1 MQVLQDHYE
10 VMNGLFCNVT
20 KLKKANEN
28 KDRLVNEAES
38 SRQTAGRAWPMEG
51 ADREVGGRDKG
62 PRKREKDPQVD
73 AWRYNTF
80 THYYSNRATLG
91 ESESP
96 TEDTTAQTSSPTIQ
110 EVGAETALEA
120 STSEATETPHVDA
133 EEAFAEVEVTQE
145 TLNLKPKSL

>member
-51 ADREVGGRDKG
+51 ADRE
-62 PRKREKDPQVD
+62 EKDPQVD
-73 AWRYNTF
+73 AWRYDTF
-80 THYYSNRATLG
+80 MHYYSNRATLG